1 MKDRIKQIRKRFG
14 LTQAKFGERI
24 GIKQN
29 TVAQYEMGRN
39 VPLDSI
45 VSLICKE
52 FGVREEWLR
61 TGAEPMMQTFS
72 RDEEI
77 SKFVGDVL
85 KDKPGSFKRRFTF
98 ALSRLDEDG
107 WAALEKFANLIA
119 EEEKEE

>member
-1 MKDRIKQIRKRFG
+1 MKDRIKKIRKYFG
-14 LTQAKFGERI
+14 LTQSKFGERI
-24 GIKQN
+24 GVKQN

-39 VPLDSI
+39 VPLDSV

-61 TGAEPMMQTFS
+61 TGVEPMLQVS
-72 RDEEI
+72 YRDEEI
-77 SKFVGDVL
+77 SRFVGDVL
-85 KDKPGSFKRRFTF
+85 GCKPGSFKRRFAL